1 TGKVGS
7 IMTIEGLKTIAITA
21 RVNYPIVTAYEF
33 EFLKD
38 EAEVQALLKPCTIY
52 FIVQRPLLEMNKVVL
67 KDGLI
72 SFEISDSN
80 GNEPLRCCFD
90 PRINGFVSQ
99 DEDLLVNLQFYKK
112 EPDLNEPFNNVG
124 AIKLYDDDGGFIVW
138 LTAQKFIYEY
148 LNGSLKAEIEGNV
161 REYIDYHIHYI
172 GQAFSQDIWKRLT
185 GHEKM
190 QKILT
195 MEDAISES
203 TSKNAFEISLF
214 MLDIVGY
221 DEACIAPLPEFM
233 KSSYKDPIIHN
244 LKLNELEGFMTKKPF
259 SARAVELTNEVEAML
274 INGFKPM
281 YNKILFKDYPFIKTG
296 TRSGGYTESQLV
308 IERLPAILSTNNA
321 QLGVVLPV

>member
-1 TGKVGS
+1 
-7 IMTIEGLKTIAITA
+7 MTIEALKTIAITA

-38 EAEVQALLKPCTIY
+38 ELEVQDLLKPCTIY
-52 FIVQRPLLEMNKVVL
+52 FIVQRSLLEMNNVTL

-72 SFEISDSN
+72 SFEISDST

-90 PRINGFVSQ
+90 PRINGFASQ
-99 DEDLLVNLQFYKK
+99 DEDLLINLHFYKK
-112 EPDLNEPFNNVG
+112 KPDLKEPFNNVA
-124 AIKLYDDDGGFIVW
+124 AIKLYDENGGFITW
-138 LTAQKFIYEY
+138 LTAQKFIYEH
-148 LNGSLKAEIEGNV
+148 LNGTLKAEVEGDV
-161 REYIDYHIHYI
+161 RKYIDYHVHYI

-195 MEDAISES
+195 MEDTISES

-221 DEACIAPLPEFM
+221 DEVCIAPLPEFM
-233 KSSYKDPIIHN
+233 KSYYKDPIIHSI
-244 LKLNELEGFMTKKPF
+244 KSNELADFMTTQPF

-274 INGFKPM
+274 INSFKPA

-296 TRSGGYTESQLV
+296 TRSGGYTDSQLV
-308 IERLPAILSTNNA
+308 IERLPAILSTNNY
-321 QLGVVLPV
+321 QLEGVLPA